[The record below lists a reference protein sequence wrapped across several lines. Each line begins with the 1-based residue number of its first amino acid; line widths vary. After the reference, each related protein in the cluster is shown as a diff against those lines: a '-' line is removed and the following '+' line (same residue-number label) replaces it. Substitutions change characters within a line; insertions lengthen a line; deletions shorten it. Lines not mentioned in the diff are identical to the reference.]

1 MRSIKF
7 DQLGRKA
14 PSSTAALLAE
24 GAAALAAA
32 PTLAQAPPADPAR
45 PRPPGLSPRPSS
57 DSDAAVSA
65 GSPKP

>member
-14 PSSTAALLAE
+14 PSPATALA
-24 GAAALAAA
+24 GGPAALAAGPA
-32 PTLAQAPPADPAR
+32 VLADPASV
-45 PRPPGLSPRPSS
+45 RPPKPSPRPTS

>member
-14 PSSTAALLAE
+14 PSPSTVLA
-24 GAAALAAA
+24 GGPAALAAG
-32 PTLAQAPPADPAR
+32 PKLAQAPVSDPALVR
-45 PRPPGLSPRPSS
+45 PTSPSPRATSEG
-57 DSDAAVSA
+57 DAVVSA

>member
-14 PSSTAALLAE
+14 PSLETQ
-24 GAAALAAA
+24 AAALAAG
-32 PTLAQAPPADPAR
+32 PSLAQTPLTDPGAVR
-45 PRPPGLSPRPSS
+45 PKTPVPRPTSE
-57 DSDAAVSA
+57 SDAVVSA